1 MTKGSLVIMKGK
13 MNRGGI
19 YILEGSTVMGTVAIS
34 QSLNEGDDK
43 TELWHRRLG
52 HMSKKGM
59 SVLSKQGLL
68 GGEATRKIKFCEA
81 CVRGKRH
88 K

>member
-1 MTKGSLVIMKGK
+1 MLIP
-13 MNRGGI
+13 RGI

-52 HMSKKGM
+52 HMSEKGM
-59 SVLSKQGLL
+59 SVLSKQGLI
-68 GGEATRKIKFCEA
+68 GGEATRKNSFVKHALRESITK
-81 CVRGKRH
+81 
-88 K
+88 